1 MQASGAKMEEAEN
14 VYNDM
19 EDDVNAQARRVVLL
33 EEEVN
38 IGEEKLANTITKL
51 AQMSKEADNIV
62 KVIQILRILSR
73 FVYFI
78 LSSQNSRLAIY
89 YSKHL

>member
-62 KVIQILRILSR
+62 KVIQIL
-73 FVYFI
+73 
-78 LSSQNSRLAIY
+78 
-89 YSKHL
+89 

>member
-62 KVIQILRILSR
+62 KV
-73 FVYFI
+73 F
-78 LSSQNSRLAIY
+78 SQNSRLRFTQKIY
-89 YSKHL
+89 NDMVW

>member
-62 KVIQILRILSR
+62 KV
-73 FVYFI
+73 F
-78 LSSQNSRLAIY
+78 SQNSRLLFTQKIY
-89 YSKHL
+89 NDTRISGPIGPKF

>member
-78 LSSQNSRLAIY
+78 LSSQNS
-89 YSKHL
+89 

>member
-62 KVIQILRILSR
+62 KV
-73 FVYFI
+73 F
-78 LSSQNSRLAIY
+78 SQNSRLLFTQKIY
-89 YSKHL
+89 NDMVW